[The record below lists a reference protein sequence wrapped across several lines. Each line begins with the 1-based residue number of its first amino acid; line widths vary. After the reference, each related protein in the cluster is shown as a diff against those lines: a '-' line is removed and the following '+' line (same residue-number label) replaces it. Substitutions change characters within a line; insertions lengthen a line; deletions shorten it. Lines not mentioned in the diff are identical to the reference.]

1 MATAKNDMDLKKIAK
16 QIDDMDTEPR
26 DLVKGSIALQMGPKT
41 FKKMFGDRLTS
52 SDMNQYKRMT
62 PRSMREETLD
72 EVNTKDGTM
81 TSKQLDSLKKSYST
95 VGNTIAPEKGVALSK
110 MLDRFGEGEL
120 RQLVRKDIKFVST
133 LAVNKLIMKHKYKA
147 KDIHDIRKK

>member
-1 MATAKNDMDLKKIAK
+1 MRYNKYNKGFRGRKDKYQKDEGMTVTVRQIKN
-16 QIDDMDTEPR
+16 
-26 DLVKGSIALQMGPKT
+26 
-41 FKKMFGDRLTS
+41 
-52 SDMNQYKRMT
+52 
-62 PRSMREETLD
+62 
-72 EVNTKDGTM
+72 KDGTM